1 MDILEV
7 GQLLLQGGTLT
18 ALGVALA
25 WIKDLQAQIRTL
37 EEGRASDGTKIS
49 ILYERLVREEQKP
62 KL

>member
-37 EEGRASDGTKIS
+37 EEGRASDGSKIS

>member
-37 EEGRASDGTKIS
+37 EEGRASDGSKIS
-49 ILYERLVREEQKP
+49 ILYERLVREESKP